1 MKNMPAVLIVLA
13 SLLCIFPA
21 GAYAVPAPDVEREET
36 PEGIT
41 YITAYSAR
49 GSRSEARHH
58 YLEIEGFSVP
68 DVFSQLNTR
77 TSLSCS
83 SQENTTGET
92 TDTSG
97 LGNSPWPNRR

>member
-49 GSRSEARHH
+49 GSRSEGRHH
-58 YLEIEGFSVP
+58 YLEIGGFSVP
-68 DVFSQLNTR
+68 DVFSRLKYR
-77 TSLSCS
+77 DFSFVFVS
-83 SQENTTGET
+83 
-92 TDTSG
+92 
-97 LGNSPWPNRR
+97 RRK